1 MNTAPHHSPANP
13 ATVAYTWLLD
23 GIRHGVLT
31 PGTRLPGERDLAAR
45 IGVSRAT
52 LRRALIRLAEEGHLD
67 ASSQRGWFVRR
78 QVVGEPASVLQSFT
92 EMAQARGLRASARI
106 LYQRRRT
113 ASIDEASQLRIA
125 PSAPVLEMRRLRA
138 MDEVPVC
145 VDTTV
150 LVAALVQP
158 LCDADLTD
166 RSLYQALHHDCGIVV
181 ARSSYAVQAEVA
193 DEETAGLLDLL
204 VGAPVLIGQE
214 TTYDDH
220 GTPILL
226 GRAVYRGD
234 AYRFEADLY
243 RPLS

>member
-1 MNTAPHHSPANP
+1 VNSAPRRTAANP

-23 GIRHGVLT
+23 GIRRGVLT
-31 PGTRLPGERDLAAR
+31 PGSRLPGERDLAVR

-52 LRRALIRLAEEGHLD
+52 LRRALTRLAEEGHLD

-106 LYQRRRT
+106 LQQRRRT
-113 ASIDEASQLRIA
+113 ASIDEAAQLRIA

-138 MDEVPVC
+138 MDDVPVC

-150 LVAALVQP
+150 LVGALVQP
-158 LCDADLTD
+158 LVEADLTD
-166 RSLYQALHHDCGIVV
+166 RSLYQALRDDCGLVV
-181 ARSSYAVQAEVA
+181 ARSSYTVQADVA
-193 DEETAGLLDLL
+193 DAGTAKLLDLPL
-204 VGAPVLIGQE
+204 GAPVLVGQE
-214 TTYDDH
+214 TTYDEH

-226 GRAVYRGD
+226 GAAIYRGD